1 MDRYKIDQ
9 LKKGKEAAEKYF
21 PQLSENKISGAGYKA
36 DQLKKGEEAALRHFP
51 QLSGGAT
58 PPVSKSRNLM
68 DEYQTWKRRKEER
81 ERMFPSLTKTVS
93 KQTETQKM
101 IADYERTHKNRNQTI
116 STGKK
121 VYESIPVTYGKGEL
135 TRKRN
140 HATIIPQAD
149 PEYEKYVEKGAKD
162 PLVGMGDT
170 KLQSFVRTA
179 LDRQPME
186 EMSQEEKG
194 NYNYVL
200 GKYGR
205 RTADEY
211 LKSLEERLNKQ
222 WMDKEKE
229 KTREFSKEHPLLG
242 TAMDTIAPMAA
253 YEPYIAGVAAQM
265 TGSDLDLN
273 HPVFA
278 PVTGEESIRE
288 GVKDAVGR
296 GPVKDF
302 LVDTGLSMAQ
312 SLGRIP
318 LGPAAGGLSAGL
330 SAASSGYMDARE
342 RGGTEGQALFQGAA
356 QGAAESLGE
365 SLSLGSLEK
374 FKQNPGKGVK
384 NFLLNAAKQAAVE
397 GSEEGATEILNTI
410 SDRFIMGE
418 KSNYNQAYQY
428 YKNQGMSETEAK
440 KAARIDAGKNIG
452 LSALGGAL
460 SGGILSAG
468 VQAVGNHTR
477 ANEATQENQ
486 KTKPDPTSIPAQQE
500 PTQREEANQTLT
512 QPEYRQQEEEIVTP
526 ALSEPMQQA
535 QKYTLDTAAETIMER
550 TGRELEENFSD
561 LEENGRK
568 AAAEQYDRAIEMPE
582 YRKAFNRYYDAGRYG
597 LLPEYTQDSA
607 YSSLLTTEQKQA
619 ALNAGILDRENE
631 QHRNT
636 QYVQGAA
643 KTGSLIN
650 NAGNATEGQKR
661 LAEALGKKTGL
672 TFVLEERMDNS
683 EGTYKQG
690 EIRISTNSEN
700 FMQTTT
706 HELTHFLKDYAPKDY
721 QVYKKLV
728 VAALAES
735 NSEELEST
743 IERYERHYKN
753 LSREELIEEIAAD
766 ATGEFLNDEEFIG
779 KIIKKDRTIAEK
791 IVDFLS
797 DMIDSIKS
805 LIQKKGTRKVAKAL
819 KEQEDFYTEAR
830 NFWLKGLEA
839 AGENYKSGQ
848 EKTGESLKHQ
858 LKNVDEDINYKEI
871 LKRNKELMEINRE
884 LERQLEL
891 TKDYAPRKEDIK
903 KVARK
908 LLKDYNSKYSQEIL
922 EENLSNLYEY
932 MHNSYRVDWQEVT
945 DAATAIAKA
954 VLNKSE
960 NMDTELTERYKDVLQ
975 EIRTTKMK
983 LPEADRAELEVEGG
997 YSAFRKKY
1005 FGKIRLGN
1013 EGIDVDTVYQGLSER
1028 NPELFPESIV
1038 NPSDQILRIAEVV
1051 DSLRPQVQNPYK
1063 AEIDELSVIVG
1074 HEIFNLYR
1082 TIRALP
1088 PTKMDRMKAEMEEAI
1103 MDYDRKMENYKER
1116 LKKRYEKKYATK
1128 EEYLKKTLERK
1139 EERLYSRK
1147 SKEIIIKNVTEMKR
1161 WLVEPNDKKHIPE
1174 GFRGALAEFLNC
1186 IDFSSRGTNA
1196 DGEDTNRTK
1205 LWQQTQMELQKIIA
1219 SGNLDADGNY
1229 YEIDPDLVAKMEGL
1243 KESVK
1248 DLDKLENLSKIQL
1261 EQLKET
1267 IYSMKKLIRDANTL
1281 HSNARFQSVSELAE
1295 QTVKNMDLKK
1305 NRTEWKG
1312 ARGIMQKLIRDE
1324 MLTPVTFFEQI
1335 GEEGRSLFEE
1345 LKKGRDKQT
1354 RNIKQAADMLDELL
1368 RESEVTRKEIESW
1381 SGDKAELQEFD
1392 YIGTKFRMTKAEIMS
1407 LYELNKRR
1415 QAQLHIYDES
1425 GRYDRKRG
1433 IRLPE
1438 RMIKGKTGTRLEKN
1452 TAHIPL
1458 SRDMVEKITSTL
1470 TPKEKAVA
1478 DGIAKFFQTTTTD
1491 WGNEISMDLYG
1502 YKKYKAKDYFPISV
1516 DRHQIATTTDALGR
1530 AQTIKNY
1537 GFTKSTIKGA
1547 YKPIDVEDIFDVFAD
1562 RTAKMAAY
1570 NAWMPSLSDL
1580 QRWFNYNDPEVGNI
1594 KETLDRILGRDSLEY
1609 IEKLMLDINAGESAE
1624 QGATKSLLRAMK
1636 SSAVGANLRT
1646 AVQQPTAYLRAA
1658 AELDQKYLLAG
1669 LKKTESW
1676 DTIKKYAPIAQWKDW
1691 GFFDINTG
1699 KSLKSILLGTNTLQ
1713 EALTEKSM
1721 WLAGKGDEIT
1731 WLHLW
1736 SAVEAETKDLHPE
1749 LTPGSEEYLNT
1760 VGERFTDIIDRT
1772 QVVDS
1777 VLNRSHIMRE
1787 KTIFKQMV
1795 TAFMAEPTQS
1805 FNMLYRAYFDLEQE
1819 KSPQNKKKMAK
1830 AVTVFV
1836 QTGIAT
1842 SLAAALID
1850 AMRSKEDDPYWE
1862 RYKDA
1867 VGENIS
1873 DNLNPM
1879 NLVPFLKDAY
1889 SIFNGWDVKRT
1900 DLQVV
1905 EEAYS
1910 LYQEIKK
1917 TVTGESKI
1925 NPLSLMNKSLK
1936 VGSTAFGVPLYN
1948 LKRDMAAIM
1957 NTGLEIFG
1965 GSEKPDTASEDTED
1979 REKAAKFAKQA
1990 LKEYLKG
1997 NKTKGDEIAKKLAE
2011 EGISEKTMDRAI
2023 KNQLKDS
2030 KEANEAAEA
2039 KMTGDYATYE
2049 KIVGELVEAGITKA
2063 QAVSAINSAISKKR
2077 KEEGEED
2084 GEDDGEVETDAY
2096 LYKSSEIVDAL
2107 EAEDLDTANKIADKI
2122 FMEKTRAHVK
2132 ESKII
2137 GGIKSSLTRKYKDE
2151 YLESSLEERRRIE
2164 TLLKK
2169 IKVKGKAIYKSEDFK
2184 EWQEKKE
2191 E

>member
-68 DEYQTWKRRKEER
+68 DEYQIWKRRKEER
-81 ERMFPSLTKTVS
+81 ERMFPSFEKTVS
-93 KQTETQKM
+93 KQTEAQKM
-101 IADYERTHKNRNQTI
+101 IADYEKTHKNRNQTI
-116 STGKK
+116 SAGKK
-121 VYESIPVTYGKGEL
+121 VYESIPITYGKGEL
-135 TRKRN
+135 TRKRK

-242 TAMDTIAPMAA
+242 TAMDAIAPMVA
-253 YEPYIAGVAAQM
+253 YEPYIAGVAAQV

-278 PVTGEESIRE
+278 PVMGEESIRE

-330 SAASSGYMDARE
+330 SAASSGYVDARE
-342 RGGTEGQALFQGAA
+342 RGGTEGQALLQGAA

-365 SLSLGSLEK
+365 SLSLGSLGK
-374 FKQNPGKGVK
+374 FKQDPGKGVK
-384 NFLLNAAKQAAVE
+384 NFLINVAKQAAVE

-477 ANEATQENQ
+477 ANETTQENQ

-568 AAAEQYDRAIEMPE
+568 AATEQYDGAIEMPE
-582 YRKAFNRYYDAGRYG
+582 YRKAFNRYYDVGRYG

-636 QYVQGAA
+636 QYIQGAA

-661 LAEALGKKTGL
+661 LAETLGKKTGL
-672 TFVLEERMDNS
+672 TFVLEERTDNS

-706 HELTHFLKDYAPKDY
+706 HELTHFLKDYAPKEY

-753 LSREELIEEIAAD
+753 LSREDLIEEIAAD

-779 KIIKKDRTIAEK
+779 KVIKKDRSIAEK

-805 LIQKKGTRKVAKAL
+805 LISKKGTRKVAKAL

-830 NFWLKGLEA
+830 NFWLKGLET

-848 EKTGESLKHQ
+848 ENIESLKHQ
-858 LKNVDEDINYKEI
+858 LKDVDEDIDYKEI
-871 LKRNKELMEINRE
+871 LKRNKELIEINKE

-891 TKDYAPRKEDIK
+891 TKDYVPRKEDIK

-960 NMDTELTERYKDVLQ
+960 NMDTELTEHYKDVLQ
-975 EIRTTKMK
+975 EIRTTKMR

-1013 EGIDVDTVYQGLSER
+1013 EGIDVDTAYQGLSER

-1051 DSLRPQVQNPYK
+1051 DSLRPQAQNPYK

-1116 LKKRYEKKYATK
+1116 LKKQYENKYATK

-1147 SKEIIIKNVTEMKR
+1147 TKEIIIKNVTEMKR

-1186 IDFSSRGTNA
+1186 IDFSSRGTRP

-1229 YEIDPDLVAKMEGL
+1229 YEIDPDLVAKMEEL

-1267 IYSMKKLIRDANTL
+1267 TYSMKKLIRNANTL
-1281 HSNARFQSVSELAE
+1281 HSNTRFQSVSELAE
-1295 QTVKNMDLKK
+1295 QTVKSMNLKK
-1305 NRTEWKG
+1305 SRIEWKG
-1312 ARGIMQKLIRDE
+1312 ARGIMQKLMRDE
-1324 MLTPVTFFEQI
+1324 MLNPVTFFEQI

-1354 RNIKQAADMLDELL
+1354 RNIKQAADMLEELF
-1368 RESEVTRKEIESW
+1368 EKNEVSRKEIESW
-1381 SGDKAELQEFD
+1381 SGDKADFTEFD
-1392 YIGTKFRMTKAEIMS
+1392 YGGAKFRMTKAEIMS

-1425 GRYDRKRG
+1425 GRTDRKRG

-1478 DGIAKFFQTTTTD
+1478 DGIAEFFQTTTTD

-1547 YKPIDVEDIFDVFAD
+1547 YKPIDVLDIFDVFAD
-1562 RTAKMAAY
+1562 RTAKMAIY

-1580 QRWFNYNDPEVGNI
+1580 QRWFNYNDPDVGNI
-1594 KETLDRILGRDSLEY
+1594 KETLDRILGSNSLKY
-1609 IEKLMLDINAGESAE
+1609 IEKLLLDINAGENAE

-1646 AVQQPTAYLRAA
+1646 AIQQPTAYLRAA

-1713 EALTEKSM
+1713 ESLTEKSM

-1731 WLHLW
+1731 WMHLW
-1736 SAVEAETKDLHPE
+1736 SAVKAETKDLHPD
-1749 LTPGSEEYLNT
+1749 LAPGSEEFLSK
-1760 VGERFTDIIDRT
+1760 VGERFTDIIDKT

-1948 LKRDMAAIM
+1948 LKRDMVAIM

-1965 GSEKPDTASEDTED
+1965 SRGKLDTVSLDTSNKDNASE
-1979 REKAAKFAKQA
+1979 FAKQA
-1990 LKEYLKG
+1990 LREYLKG
-1997 NKTKGDEIAKKLAE
+1997 NKAKGDAIVKKLAE
-2011 EGISEKTMDRAI
+2011 EGISKQTMDRAI

-2039 KMTGDYATYE
+2039 KIEGDYETYE
-2049 KIVGELVEAGITKA
+2049 RIVTELVENGITKA
-2063 QAVSAINSAISKKR
+2063 QAVSSIDSIIRKKK
-2077 KEEGEED
+2077 KEEGENE
-2084 GEDDGEVETDAY
+2084 EDDGVETDSY
-2096 LYKSSEIVDAL
+2096 LYKSSEIADAL
-2107 EAEDLDTANKIADKI
+2107 DAGDLDAANKIADKI
-2122 FMEKTRAHVK
+2122 FMEKTRDHVK

-2151 YLESSLEERRRIE
+2151 YLESSLEEQRRIE

>member
-975 EIRTTKMK
+975 EIRTTKMR

-1013 EGIDVDTVYQGLSER
+1013 EGIDVDTAYQGLSEK
-1028 NPELFPESIV
+1028 NPELFPENIV

-1082 TIRALP
+1082 TVRALP

-1186 IDFSSRGTNA
+1186 IDFSSRGTRP

-2011 EGISEKTMDRAI
+2011 EGIPEKTMDRAI

-2107 EAEDLDTANKIADKI
+2107 DAEDLDTANKIADKI
-2122 FMEKTRAHVK
+2122 FMEKTRDHVK

-2137 GGIKSSLTRKYKDE
+2137 GGIKSSLARKYKDE